1 MTEQQTPPVG
11 ETTTDES
18 SSKWT
23 IQRVTVLAAGALGG
37 ILMVIFLIGL
47 ALALFADVQ
56 PTAARIQVI
65 RDIFVILIGLELILI
80 VAALAVLVVQV
91 ARLITLLK
99 SETKPILE
107 NAQEATRSAKNTV
120 DFVSSNV
127 TQPIVRV
134 GSFMAGARVLLRDV
148 GGIRRAIR
156 RTTAKGEKNG
166 AGKS

>member
-1 MTEQQTPPVG
+1 MTEPQIPAEQPP
-11 ETTTDES
+11 TES
-18 SSKWT
+18 TSKWT
-23 IQRVTVLAAGALGG
+23 IQRVAVLGASVLGG
-37 ILMVIFLIGL
+37 ILVVIFLIGL
-47 ALALFADVQ
+47 ALALFADAQ
-56 PTAARIQVI
+56 PTAARMQVI
-65 RDIFVILIGLELILI
+65 RDIFIILIGLELILI
-80 VAALAVLVVQV
+80 VASLAVLIVQI

-120 DFVSSNV
+120 DFVSTNV

-134 GSFMAGARVLLRDV
+134 SSFMAGARVMLRDV

-156 RTTAKGEKNG
+156 RTTTKEEKNG

>member
-1 MTEQQTPPVG
+1 MTEPQIPTEQPP
-11 ETTTDES
+11 TES
-18 SSKWT
+18 TSKWT
-23 IQRVTVLAAGALGG
+23 IQRVAVLGASVLGG
-37 ILMVIFLIGL
+37 ILVVIFLIGL

-56 PTAARIQVI
+56 PTAARMQVI
-65 RDIFVILIGLELILI
+65 RDIFIILIGLELILI
-80 VAALAVLVVQV
+80 VASLAVLIVQI

-120 DFVSSNV
+120 DFVSTNV

-134 GSFMAGARVLLRDV
+134 SSFMAGARVMLRDV

-156 RTTAKGEKNG
+156 RTTTKEEKNG

>member
-1 MTEQQTPPVG
+1 MTEPQIPAEQPP
-11 ETTTDES
+11 TES
-18 SSKWT
+18 TSKWT
-23 IQRVTVLAAGALGG
+23 IQRVAVLGASVLGG
-37 ILMVIFLIGL
+37 ILVVIFLIGL
-47 ALALFADVQ
+47 GLAVFADVQ
-56 PTAARIQVI
+56 PTAARMQVI
-65 RDIFVILIGLELILI
+65 RDIFIILIGLELILI
-80 VAALAVLVVQV
+80 VASLAVLIVQI

-120 DFVSSNV
+120 DFVSTNV

-134 GSFMAGARVLLRDV
+134 SSFMAGARVMLRDV

-156 RTTAKGEKNG
+156 RTTTKEEKNG

>member
-1 MTEQQTPPVG
+1 MTEPQIPAEQPP
-11 ETTTDES
+11 TES
-18 SSKWT
+18 TSKWT
-23 IQRVTVLAAGALGG
+23 IQRVAVLGASVLGG
-37 ILMVIFLIGL
+37 ILVVIFLIGL

-56 PTAARIQVI
+56 PTAARMQVI
-65 RDIFVILIGLELILI
+65 RDIFIILIGLELVLI
-80 VAALAVLVVQV
+80 VASLAVLIVQI

-120 DFVSSNV
+120 DFVSTNV

-134 GSFMAGARVLLRDV
+134 SSFMAGARVMLRDV

-156 RTTAKGEKNG
+156 RTTTKEEKNG

>member
-1 MTEQQTPPVG
+1 MTEPQIPAEQPP
-11 ETTTDES
+11 TES
-18 SSKWT
+18 TSKWT
-23 IQRVTVLAAGALGG
+23 IQRVAVLGASVLGG
-37 ILMVIFLIGL
+37 ILVVIFLIGL

-56 PTAARIQVI
+56 PTAARMQVI
-65 RDIFVILIGLELILI
+65 RDIFIILIGLELILI
-80 VAALAVLVVQV
+80 VASLAVLIVQI

-120 DFVSSNV
+120 DFVSTNV

-134 GSFMAGARVLLRDV
+134 SSFMAGARVMLRDV

-156 RTTAKGEKNG
+156 RTTTKEEKNG

>member
-1 MTEQQTPPVG
+1 MTEPQIPAEQPPT
-11 ETTTDES
+11 EPT
-18 SSKWT
+18 SKWT
-23 IQRVTVLAAGALGG
+23 IQRVAVLGASVLGG
-37 ILMVIFLIGL
+37 ILVVIFLIGL
-47 ALALFADVQ
+47 ALALFADAQ
-56 PTAARIQVI
+56 PTAARMQVV
-65 RDIFVILIGLELILI
+65 RDIFIILIGLELILI
-80 VAALAVLVVQV
+80 VASLAVLIVQI

-120 DFVSSNV
+120 DFVSTNV

-134 GSFMAGARVLLRDV
+134 SSFMAGARVMLRDV

-156 RTTAKGEKNG
+156 RTTTKEEKNG